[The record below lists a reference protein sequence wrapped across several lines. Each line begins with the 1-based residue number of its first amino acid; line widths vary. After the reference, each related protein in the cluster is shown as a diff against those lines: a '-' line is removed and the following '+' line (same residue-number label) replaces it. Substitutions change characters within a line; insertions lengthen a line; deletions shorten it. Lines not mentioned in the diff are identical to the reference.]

1 MSEFYKIST
10 ILEDKFKFHTHN
22 IKLIMVGVEPCDY
35 NSDWLIHSAVWESIN
50 PDFKNAIDN
59 GTQENIP
66 DRANSALNYL
76 ITQAKDFDFSESSDD
91 FIVFETLFYYL
102 IKNAFMFQRFS
113 AQSKELIDI
122 NSIRNIITEKQYEYL
137 SLIYDILLQEFCY
150 WIEYR
155 NYVADVAENN
165 SHNNRAAQCG
175 IFLTQTETKIGTKEY
190 WVRIKELA
198 VKAHT
203 LIPKGELANRMM
215 LISDVQLIYVWGDRA
230 DMYNLANKK
239 LVEYLKIRTNND
251 GNPTFILDC
260 FSENFEDS
268 GELEWITGLPYIKG
282 EFSQDIATSKFR
294 NEEEKKEFLETI
306 FSNYMVY
313 PASIYFPQ
321 MDGKFLTAAACLE
334 QKNKELENK
343 NAALHKAQDEK
354 KQIIAEFAHTYGNMQ
369 ATTLQDIGTALLS
382 VNDDWCHENGR
393 KIMVEYAIKQNL
405 TKEVEMLKL
414 QFEDKSS
421 ALIQKLHDSITD
433 YGKSIQD
440 LISDSLQRCFMTLL
454 YGETRNDKSIR
465 KLFFGTEDYENIRE
479 SRQQSFE
486 QNVLVGNESSLS
498 WIKDERI
505 LNLSID
511 MSEKWKELCFD
522 EGGYAALLIT
532 NWITELLINA
542 MKYADKSESI
552 NLAFYQSNDLLIIT
566 IQNLKEATATNIHG
580 TQQGISSITASIR
593 RLNLAVD
600 CDENVCEISE
610 NNNNYQL
617 KLFISSKVLIV

>member
-10 ILEDKFKFHTHN
+10 ILQDKFKFHKHN
-22 IKLIMVGVEPCDY
+22 IELIMIGCEPNDY
-35 NSDWLIHSAVWESIN
+35 NSDWLIHSAVCESIN

-76 ITQAKDFDFSESSDD
+76 IAQAKDFDFSKSSDD
-91 FIVFETLFYYL
+91 FIVFETLFYHL

-113 AQSKELIDI
+113 AGSNELIDI
-122 NSIRNIITEKQYEYL
+122 NSIKDIISEEQYEYL
-137 SLIYDILLQEFCY
+137 SLIYDILQQEFCC

-155 NYVADVAENN
+155 NSVEKKDFLNY
-165 SHNNRAAQCG
+165 RAAPCG
-175 IFLTQTETKIGTKEY
+175 VLLTQIETKIEDKKH
-190 WVRIKELA
+190 WSKINELA
-198 VKAHT
+198 FKAHT
-203 LIPKGELANRMM
+203 LIPEGELANRMM
-215 LISDVQLIYVWGDRA
+215 LISDVQLIYVFGDRC
-230 DMYNLANKK
+230 DMYNLANKE
-239 LVEYLKIRTNND
+239 LVKYLKIRTSNE

-260 FSENFEDS
+260 FSKNFEDS

-282 EFSQDIATSKFR
+282 EFSQDIAASKFR
-294 NEEEKKEFLETI
+294 NEKEKKEFLENI
-306 FSNYMVY
+306 FSNYMLF
-313 PASIYFPQ
+313 PASICFPQ

-334 QKNKELENK
+334 QKNKELEDK

-354 KQIIAEFAHTYGNMQ
+354 KQVIAEFAHTYGNMQ
-369 ATTLQDIGTALLS
+369 ATTLHDIGTALLS

-421 ALIQKLHDSITD
+421 ALIQKLHDSIAD
-433 YGKSIQD
+433 YGKSIKD

-465 KLFFGTEDYENIRE
+465 KLFFGTENYENIRE
-479 SRQQSFE
+479 SLQQSFE

-511 MSEKWKELCFD
+511 MSEKWEELCFD

-552 NLAFYQSNDLLIIT
+552 KLAFYQSNDLLIIT